1 MMSPVLV
8 SSSTMKPEEKP
19 AITLRPLGLTAKQR
33 ISPAFTPPAKR
44 NSCCK
49 TERESSYQRA
59 EIWGSSTSETKDSGA
74 QLAFMEPSHLAL
86 DQPQLHNY

>member
-19 AITLRPLGLTAKQR
+19 AITLRPLGLMAKQR
-33 ISPAFTPPAKR
+33 MRPAFTPLARR

-49 TERESSYQRA
+49 R
-59 EIWGSSTSETKDSGA
+59 D
-74 QLAFMEPSHLAL
+74 QLLRVQAPRGPSV
-86 DQPQLHNY
+86 